1 MTSQSTTHGG
11 SAQQHQRPGSDPTV
25 EPNPRIGRPGSL
37 GAAVGCGTL
46 AATPGLEVLFHASPI
61 GAGFSVDRV
70 FREVNHRLCEMSGY
84 AREELIGQS
93 VRMLHPSGAA
103 YEAVGRAAYPQL
115 AEAGVA
121 RVDAQMRRKDG
132 TVRDVALCMSLVEP
146 GDPARGVIAT
156 VLDITDYLRNQAELR
171 TARARLETAL
181 AAGELGLYEG
191 DLVTGDVDVDARF
204 LLQLGLPP
212 DADITIERW
221 LGMIHPDDRERLRA
235 AAADTV
241 AGRISEYG
249 TEYRIRHAD
258 GRWRWLLDRWQV
270 YARDAG
276 GEVQRVVGVHLDI
289 TERKTA
295 EAALAE
301 LNRTLEARIA
311 ERTAEVQHQAAQLRA
326 LARQL
331 TRTEQRERKRL
342 ATILH
347 DHIQQLIVAAQMQAS
362 QLARAAG
369 TEPLRTAALDVGDT
383 LTEAL
388 AASRSLTVELSP
400 PVLHESGLVAGLNW
414 LAGRMHERHGLS
426 VRVDAERD
434 AEPPGDELR
443 FPLFECARELL
454 LNVVKHAGVGVA
466 TLTLSRLPDGT
477 TRLGVADDGRG
488 FEPDSLRDLQPEAM
502 SFGLFSI
509 RERLANLGGRME
521 LESVPDCGTR
531 VALFVPAAAEA
542 LSPAAMPD
550 AETATAAASANAA
563 GQRPRAYRVLIVDD
577 HQIVRQ
583 GLTGLLGA
591 EPDIEVI
598 GEAADGAQAV
608 ALATA
613 LRPDVVIMD
622 INLGPGIDGIEATRR
637 VLATDPA
644 LRVIGLSMHADRDV
658 ADAMLAAGAAGY
670 VTKGGP
676 PEDLIEAIRA
686 HSSD

>member
-1 MTSQSTTHGG
+1 
-11 SAQQHQRPGSDPTV
+11 
-25 EPNPRIGRPGSL
+25 
-37 GAAVGCGTL
+37 
-46 AATPGLEVLFHASPI
+46 
-61 GAGFSVDRV
+61 
-70 FREVNHRLCEMSGY
+70 
-84 AREELIGQS
+84 
-93 VRMLHPSGAA
+93 
-103 YEAVGRAAYPQL
+103 
-115 AEAGVA
+115 
-121 RVDAQMRRKDG
+121 
-132 TVRDVALCMSLVEP
+132 
-146 GDPARGVIAT
+146 
-156 VLDITDYLRNQAELR
+156 
-171 TARARLETAL
+171 
-181 AAGELGLYEG
+181 
-191 DLVTGDVDVDARF
+191 
-204 LLQLGLPP
+204 
-212 DADITIERW
+212 
-221 LGMIHPDDRERLRA
+221 
-235 AAADTV
+235 
-241 AGRISEYG
+241 
-249 TEYRIRHAD
+249 
-258 GRWRWLLDRWQV
+258 
-270 YARDAG
+270 
-276 GEVQRVVGVHLDI
+276 
-289 TERKTA
+289 
-295 EAALAE
+295 
-301 LNRTLEARIA
+301 
-311 ERTAEVQHQAAQLRA
+311 
-326 LARQL
+326 
-331 TRTEQRERKRL
+331 
-342 ATILH
+342 
-347 DHIQQLIVAAQMQAS
+347 
-362 QLARAAG
+362 
-369 TEPLRTAALDVGDT
+369 
-383 LTEAL
+383 
-388 AASRSLTVELSP
+388 
-400 PVLHESGLVAGLNW
+400 
-414 LAGRMHERHGLS
+414 MHERHGLS

-488 FEPDSLRDLQPEAM
+488 FEPDSLLDLQPEAM

-509 RERLANLGGRME
+509 RERLAHLGGRME

-563 GQRPRAYRVLIVDD
+563 GQRRRAYRVLIVDD